1 MWMRH
6 ETAPAAD
13 GESETLG
20 DVLAF
25 GNSLADAGLS
35 AGPDGEDEDN
45 DDDFEDDDLEDDD
58 VDDDDVS
65 DDEDEEVEEAAEEQH

>member
-13 GESETLG
+13 DESETLG
-20 DVLAF
+20 KVLAF
-25 GNSLADAGLS
+25 GNGLADAGLR

-45 DDDFEDDDLEDDD
+45 DDDSEDDDLEDDD
-58 VDDDDVS
+58 ADDDDAS
-65 DDEDEEVEEAAEEQH
+65 DDEDEEDEEAEEGEH